1 MEELKDTLRSLDVGE
16 ECRTFSSGSD
26 CFFPARRDGFY
37 KKGLKGTNA
46 AKETRDWTAPRLE
59 QQRNIASSSQAEEGR
74 SVTPHFRLESQN
86 KSQSLVDFGSTNI
99 RHI

>member
-1 MEELKDTLRSLDVGE
+1 MWKNLKTLCGVWTLGKSVVHSALGPIA
-16 ECRTFSSGSD
+16 
-26 CFFPARRDGFY
+26 FFQRDATDFT

-59 QQRNIASSSQAEEGR
+59 RQRSIASSSQAEEAL

-86 KSQSLVDFGSTNI
+86 KSHSLVLFGSTNI
-99 RHI
+99 